1 MGDPRQI
8 RRKYNTPKHPWQSER
23 LEREKVILANYALKN
38 KKEIWKTLAKV
49 NYFRTR
55 AKALA
60 KSSHEEQQVLF
71 KKLQAIGLK
80 VSTIAEVLD
89 LKVEDLLNRRLPT
102 IIVKKGLANTPKQAR
117 QFVTHKKVMINNQI
131 VNSPSYLVPI
141 SFEESI
147 QLKIIKSKEKKPE
160 EAQEQKGEEQ

>member
-1 MGDPRQI
+1 MIRKKKRYSRPRKPFEITRIKEEDTLIKQFG
-8 RRKYNTPKHPWQSER
+8 
-23 LEREKVILANYALKN
+23 LKN
-38 KKEIWKTLAKV
+38 KKEIWKTLANI
-49 NYFRTR
+49 NYFRSR

-102 IIVKKGLANTPKQAR
+102 VIVKKGLANTPRQAR
-117 QFVTHKKVMINNQI
+117 QLVTHKKILINNQI

-147 QLKIIKSKEKKPE
+147 QLKAAKPKEKKSNVV
-160 EAQEQKGEEQ
+160 QEPKGEEQ

>member
-1 MGDPRQI
+1 MIRKKKSFSRPRKPFEITRIKDEDSLI
-8 RRKYNTPKHPWQSER
+8 RQFG
-23 LEREKVILANYALKN
+23 LKN

-49 NYFRTR
+49 NYYRSR

-60 KSSHEEQQVLF
+60 KSSHEEQSILF
-71 KKLQAIGLK
+71 KKLQAIGLN

-102 IIVKKGLANTPKQAR
+102 VIAKRGLANTPKQAR
-117 QFVTHKKVMINNQI
+117 QFVTHKKVIINNQI

-141 SFEESI
+141 AFEKSI
-147 QLKIIKSKEKKPE
+147 ALKIAKIKNKKE
-160 EAQEQKGEEQ
+160 EAQIETGENND

>member
-1 MGDPRQI
+1 MIRKKKRYSRPRKPFEITRIKEEDSLVKQFG
-8 RRKYNTPKHPWQSER
+8 
-23 LEREKVILANYALKN
+23 LKN
-38 KKEIWKTLAKV
+38 KKEIWKILAKV

-160 EAQEQKGEEQ
+160 EAQEQKG